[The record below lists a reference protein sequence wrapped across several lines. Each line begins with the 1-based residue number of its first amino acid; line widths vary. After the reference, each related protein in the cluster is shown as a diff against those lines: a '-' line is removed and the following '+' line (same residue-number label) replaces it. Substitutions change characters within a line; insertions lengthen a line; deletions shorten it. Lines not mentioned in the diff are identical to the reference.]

1 MTEKT
6 EVCSACSFCGKTQE
20 EVEKLVVN
28 DAVAICSNCITL
40 CSTILIK
47 DPKKLTKTHDMVLD
61 PKVVKTF
68 LDEYVIG
75 QDDAKKILSVAVI
88 NHYKRILYASSTSV
102 EIDKANILIL
112 GPSGSG
118 KTILAKTV
126 ARYLDVPVVIA
137 DATTLTEAGYVGDD
151 VSILIEKLYHESGG
165 DVAKT
170 EKGIIFIDEIDK
182 IGKKNNG
189 GSGGRD
195 VSGEGV
201 QQALLKLVEGKK
213 VTLMVG
219 PHQAIDVD
227 TKNILFIASG
237 AFSGLDKVIKARKK
251 DSGIGFTTKP
261 KGSSDENLDPSSEDL
276 IAFGMIPELLGRFSV
291 MTSTLTL
298 TADEMKAILTE
309 PKNNVIDQLKFFF
322 ECDDVALY
330 FTDDALDCIVEHSI
344 KKKLGARGLRSII
357 ESVLNPFMFNI
368 SDYKEQKTI
377 VITKDD
383 VESVVAKKQ
392 Q

>member
-6 EVCSACSFCGKTQE
+6 QTCSFCGKAQE
-20 EVEKLVVN
+20 DVEKLVVN
-28 DAVAICSNCITL
+28 DTAAICSTCISL
-40 CSTILIK
+40 CSSILVK
-47 DPKKLTKTHDMVLD
+47 DPKKLTKAQDIILD
-61 PKVVKTF
+61 PKIVKSF
-68 LDEYVIG
+68 LDEYVVG
-75 QDDAKKILSVAVI
+75 QEDAKKILSVAVI
-88 NHYKRILYASSTSV
+88 NHYKRILYSNKTSV

-126 ARYLDVPVVIA
+126 ARYLDVPVIIA

-151 VSILIEKLYHESGG
+151 VSVLIEKLYHESGG
-165 DVAKT
+165 DISKT

-182 IGKKNNG
+182 IGKKNA
-189 GSGGRD
+189 GSSGRD

-213 VTLMVG
+213 VTLLVG
-219 PHQAIDVD
+219 PHQAIDID

-251 DSGIGFTTKP
+251 DSAIGFNGKP
-261 KGSSDENLDPSSEDL
+261 KVNQDETLFPTSEDL

-298 TADEMKAILTE
+298 TASEMKSILTE
-309 PKNNVIDQLKFFF
+309 PKNNIIDQLKFFF
-322 ECDDVALY
+322 ECDEVDLY
-330 FTDDALDCIVEHSI
+330 FSDDALNCIVEHSL

-368 SDYKEQKTI
+368 SDYKTQKTI
-377 VITKDD
+377 VITKND
-383 VESVVAKKQ
+383 VETAVVNLQ
-392 Q
+392 H

>member
-6 EVCSACSFCGKTQE
+6 EVCSFCGKHQAD
-20 EVEKLVVN
+20 VDKLVVN
-28 DAVAICSNCITL
+28 DTAAICSTCITL
-40 CSTILIK
+40 CSTILVK
-47 DPKKLTKTHDMVLD
+47 DPKKLTKAPDLVLD
-61 PKVVKTF
+61 PKIVKAF

-75 QDDAKKILSVAVI
+75 QDTAKKILSVAVI
-88 NHYKRILYASSTSV
+88 NHYKRILYSSKTSV

-126 ARYLDVPVVIA
+126 ARYLDVPVIIA

-151 VSILIEKLYHESGG
+151 VSVLIEKLYHESGG
-165 DVAKT
+165 DISKT

-182 IGKKNNG
+182 IGKKNAG
-189 GSGGRD
+189 GSSGRD

-213 VTLMVG
+213 VTLMIG
-219 PHQAIDVD
+219 PHQAVDID

-237 AFSGLDKVIKARKK
+237 AFSGLDKVIKSRKK
-251 DSGIGFTTKP
+251 EGSIGFTGKP
-261 KGSSDENLDPSSEDL
+261 TTGTENLFPTSEDL

-298 TADEMKAILTE
+298 TASEMKSILTE
-309 PKNNVIDQLKFFF
+309 PKNNLIDQLKFFF
-322 ECDDVALY
+322 ECDEVDLY
-330 FTDDALDCIVEHSI
+330 FSEDALDCIVEHSL
-344 KKKLGARGLRSII
+344 KKKLGARGLRSIV
-357 ESVLNPFMFNI
+357 ETVLNPYMFNI
-368 SDYKEQKTI
+368 SDYKENKTI
-377 VITKDD
+377 VITKKD
-383 VESVVAKKQ
+383 VEDTVVKMQ